1 MRRVFLILLTLLLPL
16 RGMVGDAMAVQMMV
30 PTISGVSVVEN
41 SLQKAGASAAKAG
54 ALGFEKLSAMPCHD
68 VVDTPSGVSAPDGCA
83 SCEVCHL
90 SAFVT
95 TLLPASVAISA
106 EAKPASPVVQLVSAE
121 LTQFA
126 KPPIL

>member
-1 MRRVFLILLTLLLPL
+1 MRRLFLILLTFLLPL
-16 RGMVGDAMAVQMMV
+16 RGMVGDAMAVQMMM
-30 PTISGVSVVEN
+30 PTISGVSVAE
-41 SLQKAGASAAKAG
+41 SSPPKTGASVAIAG

-68 VVDTPSGVSAPDGCA
+68 VDTQNGVAAPDGCA

-106 EAKPASPVVQLVSAE
+106 EAKPASHVVQLVSAE

>member
-1 MRRVFLILLTLLLPL
+1 MRNVFLILLTFLLPL
-16 RGMVGDAMAVQMMV
+16 RGMVGDAMAVQMMM
-30 PTISGVSVVEN
+30 PTIHGVSVAEN
-41 SLQKAGASAAKAG
+41 SPPKAGASLSKAG

-68 VVDTPSGVSAPDGCA
+68 VVDTQIGVAAPDGCA

-90 SAFVT
+90 SAFVG

-106 EAKPASPVVQLVSAE
+106 EARPAPLVVHLASAE
-121 LTQFA
+121 LVLFA